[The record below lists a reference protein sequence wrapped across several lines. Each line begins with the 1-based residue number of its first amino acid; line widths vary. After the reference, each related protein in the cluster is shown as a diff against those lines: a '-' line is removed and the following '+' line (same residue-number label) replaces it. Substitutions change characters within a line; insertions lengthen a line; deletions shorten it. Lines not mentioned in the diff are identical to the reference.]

1 MEKKKNGYIVVET
14 IGSFLMFVFLNISI
28 LSLIN
33 IVTVQT
39 RIHYALT
46 QAAET
51 LSMYSYVLEAMGVA
65 DHLVASAEKSEA
77 VVSEGEEMVENI
89 NTVLSSL
96 KNLDIDGLNE
106 SAGAVYDQA
115 SGFANTAAN
124 NPEEILQGLL
134 NYGVQELSSA
144 ALGACVRP
152 LVGWYL
158 TNGGQSGDEYLQAA
172 HVIDGLDGLRF
183 YTPDSV
189 GFDTESGQLVAVT
202 DQKSRFLDSNE
213 NIRLMVQYRID
224 YTFGA
229 LPLPFGELEVT
240 QEVVTKAWLNGYG
253 DGYQD
258 GSTE

>member
-1 MEKKKNGYIVVET
+1 M
-14 IGSFLMFVFLNISI
+14 
-28 LSLIN
+28 SLIN

-51 LSMYSYVLEAMGVA
+51 LSMYSYLLETLGVA

-77 VVSEGEEMVENI
+77 VVQQGEELIGNI
-89 NTVLSSL
+89 NTVISSL
-96 KNLDIDGLNE
+96 KNLDIEGIDE
-106 SAGAVYDQA
+106 SAGAVYDQV
-115 SGFANTAAN
+115 SGFVDTAAK

-158 TNGGQSGDEYLQAA
+158 TNGSQSGDDYLREA
-172 HVIDGLDGLRF
+172 HVIGGLDGLSF
-183 YTPDSV
+183 YTRDSV
-189 GFDTESGQLVAVT
+189 GFDTDSDQLVVVT
-202 DQKSRFLDSNE
+202 DQKSRFLDSGE
-213 NIRLMVQYRID
+213 NIKLVVQYQID
-224 YTFGA
+224 YTFGT

-240 QEVVTKAWLNGYG
+240 QEVMTKAWLNGYG